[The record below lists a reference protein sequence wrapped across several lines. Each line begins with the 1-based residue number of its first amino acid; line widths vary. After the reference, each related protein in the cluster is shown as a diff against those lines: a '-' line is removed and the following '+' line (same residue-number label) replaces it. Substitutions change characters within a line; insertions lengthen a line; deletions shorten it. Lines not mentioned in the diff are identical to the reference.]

1 MTKAPPCPTPPA
13 TTRLRGV
20 EAALLP
26 LPASHPQGHRPPCS
40 SPQPAE
46 GKAAGSR
53 EGTWGEVWWQ
63 GTLEEATGVSWLWPE
78 PPQRTSLGA
87 QAAHRLWGCWG
98 GTGRAGG
105 TQGPLPPPCGK
116 GSVKSFGTVGFALLL
131 GATWVPVTLVCLL
144 CCTSPEGPQRVSNK
158 AWECQ
163 VPTLKKGGWRSGKW
177 WGDLL
182 GNYHIQLRCAVKKI
196 KVSRGFSVINTGFT
210 VTQNKN
216 ETSKTVRSNT

>member
-1 MTKAPPCPTPPA
+1 MTKAPPCPAPPA

-26 LPASHPQGHRPPCS
+26 EPASHLQGHRPPYS

-78 PPQRTSLGA
+78 PPQRTLLRLGA

-98 GTGRAGG
+98 GQAGPVGHRGPYVHLVVRALWNHLGRWD
-105 TQGPLPPPCGK
+105 LPCFWGLPGCQSLWSAYCVVHPHRVPK
-116 GSVKSFGTVGFALLL
+116 E
-131 GATWVPVTLVCLL
+131 WVIKHGNVRCL
-144 CCTSPEGPQRVSNK
+144 P
-158 AWECQ
+158 
-163 VPTLKKGGWRSGKW
+163 
-177 WGDLL
+177 
-182 GNYHIQLRCAVKKI
+182 
-196 KVSRGFSVINTGFT
+196 
-210 VTQNKN
+210 
-216 ETSKTVRSNT
+216 